1 MLWLQTHNVA
11 GGARPVQQ
19 LRTCGR
25 SDVCCGP
32 ETANVIL
39 GADAIVTEVQLEGWI
54 AEGAEVELE
63 VSWVGDVEQ
72 DEV

>member
-1 MLWLQTHNVA
+1 MVWLQTHDVA
-11 GGARPVQQ
+11 GEGRLVQQ

-25 SDVCCGP
+25 FDVRRGP

-39 GADAIVTEVQLEGWI
+39 GVEAIVTEVRLEGWI
-54 AEGAEVELE
+54 VEEAEVELE
-63 VSWVGDVEQ
+63 VSWVRAIKQ